1 MVTPQQIEK
10 QVQLER
16 EQIDQGVQRLRKNT
30 CDLEDKS
37 YASASIYGCTS
48 IEQLMPFLVDSI
60 NEGRTR
66 LKRGGAGPHF
76 KEINQHLNNIETEA
90 ISLITCKISFDKIFS
105 KDTSQRLV
113 HKITDAIG
121 TALEAECQLRHY
133 EETVPGLYH
142 YIKKTY
148 WHESSGTQQKYVNV
162 KTKMSHFDI
171 KTWEPWGLNKR
182 RQLGGAFLDKLIDAT
197 NWFDKRPVR
206 GTKHSTYAI
215 VPTDE
220 FMQRREEIL
229 GIAEL
234 FSPLLWPMLV
244 PPNDWSIIDS
254 NKGGYLLNSV
264 MKGHE
269 MVRRGKCTIIQGGKP
284 IKFLNQIQKVG
295 YKVNTF
301 ILDIAES
308 LYKRKVSVGKF
319 IPIIELEIPPKPPN
333 IDTNEEAKALWKKE
347 STNAHNKNARALKR
361 ACRTKQT
368 MEAARR
374 FRDEPRYYIPWSF
387 DYRGRTYP
395 IPSFLTPQDTDFG
408 KALLLFEREST
419 VTPEAEKWLAF
430 QVATT
435 FGLDKAPMEER
446 QHWVR
451 DNIELITLIAED
463 PYNEKNWEEVDGDKV
478 EEPWEFLAAC
488 NEYYHC
494 VIKKTKPTTN
504 LPIAIDATCSGLQIL
519 AGLARD
525 RSTAEL
531 VNVTRS
537 PMPQDAYKVV
547 AMESRGNIPERIKP
561 HWDRKC
567 VKRTVMTI
575 PYNAK
580 PFSNRSYIRDALT
593 EKKVTVENDELTQ
606 IVKAVRDA
614 MHKVVP
620 GPMAVMKWIEDEVA
634 QTMKKRKYLEWTTP
648 SGFKVHQEIMNYDN
662 EHQERIQLQLLGKC
676 RLRLNK
682 LTDEPNI
689 DRHKAATAPNLIHS
703 LDASLLH
710 LATIRFKHPIAL
722 IHDSVLC
729 RATDMSILSTLVRET
744 YMHLFAKQDYLTDFA
759 AQIGAETKPPIIGD
773 LEPSNVLKS
782 TYFFC

>member
-1 MVTPQQIEK
+1 MATQQQIDEQIK
-10 QVQLER
+10 LER
-16 EQIDQGVQRLRKNT
+16 EQIDGGVNRLRKT
-30 CDLEDKS
+30 TRDAEDRD
-37 YASASIYGCTS
+37 YASSTIYGCTS
-48 IEQLMPFLVDSI
+48 IAELMPFLVDSI
-60 NEGRTR
+60 NDGRRR
-66 LKRGGAGPHF
+66 LKRGGAGQNF
-76 KEINQHLNNIETEA
+76 QLINQHLSNIETEA
-90 ISLITCKISFDKIFS
+90 IALITCKISFDKIFS

-121 TALEAECQLRHY
+121 TALEAECQLRYY
-133 EETVPGLYH
+133 EETVPGLYNW
-142 YIKKTY
+142 IKKTY

-171 KTWEPWGLNKR
+171 KTWEKWGLNRR
-182 RQLGGAFLDKLIDAT
+182 RQLGGTFLDKLIAAT
-197 NWFDKRPVR
+197 NWFEKRPVR

-220 FMQRREEIL
+220 FIKRRDEIL
-229 GIAEL
+229 AIAEL

-244 PPNDWSIIDS
+244 PPNPWSVIDS
-254 NKGGYLLNSV
+254 NKGGYLINSV

-284 IKFLNQIQKVG
+284 VKFLNQIQEVG

-308 LYKRKVSVGKF
+308 LYKRKISVGKF
-319 IPIIELEIPPKPPN
+319 IPIIEIEEPTKPLD
-333 IDTNEEAKALWKKE
+333 IDTNEEAKKFWKKE
-347 STNAHNKNARALKR
+347 STNAHNKNSRALRK

-374 FRDEPRYYIPWSF
+374 FRDEPVYYIPWSF

-408 KALLLFEREST
+408 KSLLLFEREST

-435 FGLDKAPMEER
+435 FGLDKASSEDR
-446 QHWVR
+446 QQWVK
-451 DNIELITLIAED
+451 DNISLITLIAED

-478 EEPWEFLAAC
+478 EEPWQFLAAC
-488 NEYYHC
+488 KEYYDC
-494 VIKKTKPTTN
+494 VIKKSRTTTN

-525 RSTAEL
+525 RKTADL

-547 AMESRGNIPERIKP
+547 AMESRPHIPERLKP
-561 HWDRKC
+561 YWDRKK
-567 VKRTVMTI
+567 VKRVVMTI

-580 PFSNRSYIRDALT
+580 PYSNRQYIRDALKD
-593 EKKVTVENDELTQ
+593 EDIEINKDELTQ
-606 IVKAVRDA
+606 TVTAVRKA

-620 GPMAVMKWIEDEVA
+620 GPMAVMKWIEDEVS
-634 QTMKKRKYLEWTTP
+634 QTLKTRDHLEWITP
-648 SGFKVHQEIMNYDN
+648 SGFKVYQEIMSYDN

-682 LTDEPNI
+682 LTDEPNV

-744 YMHLFAKQDYLTDFA
+744 YMHLFASYDYLTDFA
-759 AQIGAETKPPIIGD
+759 NQIGAKTEPPIIGD